1 MAQRGTLK
9 SGHQHGGKVEAPQNL
24 SLSSQL
30 QGSLATSER
39 AGLPPPRGSSDGTCV
54 RPPQGP
60 HCRAR
65 GLGLRSDTRNLGLRS
80 AGPVATG
87 PIARAQRGS
96 EACARGRRVLA
107 AVASAHEGVF
117 LGWRFS
123 FKVCVSFQVQTF

>member
-1 MAQRGTLK
+1 MGRAC
-9 SGHQHGGKVEAPQNL
+9 APRRDL
-24 SLSSQL
+24 T
-30 QGSLATSER
+30 AER
-39 AGLPPPRGSSDGTCV
+39 ETWACAVT
-54 RPPQGP
+54 
-60 HCRAR
+60 AR
-65 GLGLRSDTRNLGLRS
+65 DLGLRS

-87 PIARAQRGS
+87 PIARAQPGS

>member
-9 SGHQHGGKVEAPQNL
+9 SGHQHGGKVGAPQNL

-30 QGSLATSER
+30 RGSLATSER

-65 GLGLRSDTRNLGLRS
+65 DLGLRS

-87 PIARAQRGS
+87 PMARAQPGS

-123 FKVCVSFQVQTF
+123 FKVCMSFQVQTF